1 MNLLPAGFYDIL
13 SPDAESEANA
23 AQSLLA
29 CFAEAGYGRVAPP
42 MMEFEETLLSGP
54 GAALNRTTFRVMDP
68 GSQRMLACRPD
79 HTLQIGRIA
88 ATRLSQAPR
97 PLRLSYAGPI
107 LRLSGHEQNHA
118 RQLTQVGVELIGSL
132 DAEADAEVMLLAMQ
146 SLTRLGVHDI
156 SLDITL
162 PTLVPSLC
170 HAFHVE
176 GDARRKLHHA
186 LDRKDEALVQNVA
199 NAFSGEA
206 GDKANLEKVCA
217 MALVLLRASGEIKRA
232 VELLNEMDLPERA
245 ALDRTRLS
253 RVMELLPADMHSMMT
268 VDLVE
273 SRGFEYQT
281 GLSFALF
288 SKTIRSELGR
298 GGRYRTATQEPA
310 TGFTFYA
317 ESLMPVLP
325 RSKTRPRILV
335 PFDVS
340 QTIAVSLASEGYVV
354 VRHLSRGKDSS
365 GADVMAEAKRQH
377 CHAVLENGKPKLV

>member
-13 SPDAESEANA
+13 SPDAQSEADA
-23 AQSLLA
+23 TQTLLSG
-29 CFAEAGYGRVAPP
+29 FAEHGYGRVAPP

-54 GAALNRTTFRVMDP
+54 GATLNRTTFRVMDP
-68 GSQRMLACRPD
+68 NSQRMLACRSD

-132 DAEADAEVMLLAMQ
+132 DAESDAEVMMLAVQ
-146 SLTRLGVHDI
+146 SLTQLGVHDI
-156 SLDITL
+156 SIDVTL
-162 PTLVPSLC
+162 PTMVPSIC
-170 HAFHVE
+170 HAMHIDN
-176 GDARRKLHHA
+176 DARRKLHHA
-186 LDRKDEALVQNVA
+186 LDRKDEALVQELAATHKVD
-199 NAFSGEA
+199 GLE
-206 GDKANLEKVCA
+206 KANLEKVCA
-217 MALVLLRASGEIKRA
+217 LALALLRASGEAKRA
-232 VELLNEMDLPERA
+232 VELLSAMDLPEKA
-245 ALDRTRLS
+245 ALDRTRLT
-253 RVMELLPADMHSMMT
+253 RVLDLVPAELQRMMT

-273 SRGFEYQT
+273 YRGFEYQT

-288 SKTIRSELGR
+288 SKTIRAELGR

-325 RSKTRPRILV
+325 RPKARPRILV

-340 QTIAVSLASEGYVV
+340 ESISAALMNEGYVV
-354 VRHLSRGKDSS
+354 VRNLTRGSDLMS
-365 GADVMAEAKRQH
+365 EAKRQH

>member
-13 SPDAESEANA
+13 SPDAQSEADA
-23 AQSLLA
+23 TQTLLA
-29 CFAEAGYGRVAPP
+29 GFAEHGYGRVAPP

-54 GAALNRTTFRVMDP
+54 GATLNRTTFRVMDP
-68 GSQRMLACRPD
+68 SSQRMLACRSD

-132 DAEADAEVMLLAMQ
+132 DAESDAEVMMLAVQ
-146 SLTRLGVHDI
+146 SLTQLGIHDI
-156 SLDITL
+156 SIDVTL
-162 PTLVPSLC
+162 PTMVPSIC
-170 HAFHVE
+170 HAMHIDNE
-176 GDARRKLHHA
+176 ARRKLHHA
-186 LDRKDEALVQNVA
+186 LDRKDEALVQELAATHKVE
-199 NAFSGEA
+199 GLE
-206 GDKANLEKVCA
+206 KANLEKVCA
-217 MALVLLRASGEIKRA
+217 LALALLRASGDAKRA
-232 VELLNEMDLPERA
+232 VELLSAMDLPEKA
-245 ALDRTRLS
+245 ALDRTRLT
-253 RVMELLPADMHSMMT
+253 RVLDLVPASLQSMMT

-273 SRGFEYQT
+273 YRGFEYQT

-288 SKTIRSELGR
+288 SKTIRAELGR

-325 RSKTRPRILV
+325 RAKNRPRILV

-340 QTIAVSLASEGYVV
+340 ENISVALINEGYVV
-354 VRHLSRGKDSS
+354 VRNLSRGTDL
-365 GADVMAEAKRQH
+365 MNEAKRQH